1 MPPLKL
7 SVGLDRVSGATGKG
21 HMTGDGAKYAIL
33 KEEEKPLLLAYCS
46 RHLVGFISDG
56 DADFYGSGVII
67 NVNSTWAIA
76 TAAHVVTKIA
86 RSSGVRVIFP
96 GRQSDLGPRPV
107 AAREYHPLCA
117 VVSDPRGGRD
127 WRPETLDLG
136 VIVPTQDVFA
146 GIPDIAAINLRLRE
160 PNPRV
165 VTGRFCIVA
174 GFPHRLQDQRDEM
187 VVTTNAVSSHFVACP
202 TGARP
207 DDIAVNWTEVFQ
219 ITSGQHE
226 GSPDAGGMSGGPVFA
241 YIDDLGD
248 ASGLHSGNSRSRAFS
263 IIRASRA
270 GGIFSP
276 IRRRHFG
283 SSSLQS
289 WRTPSRITSVRRSP
303 LGFASRG
310 SEIRTA
316 QPSTRLKAAG
326 GAGRAHTARGFDLA
340 PPAH

>member
-1 MPPLKL
+1 M
-7 SVGLDRVSGATGKG
+7 R
-21 HMTGDGAKYAIL
+21 GDGAKYAIL

-46 RHLVGFISDG
+46 LHLVGFISDG
-56 DADFYGSGVII
+56 DADFYGSGVIV

-76 TAAHVVTKIA
+76 TAAHVVTAIA

-107 AAREYHPLCA
+107 AAREYRPLCA

-165 VTGRFCIVA
+165 VRGRFCIVA

-202 TGARP
+202 SGARS
-207 DDIAVNWTEVFQ
+207 DDIAVSWTEVFQ

-226 GSPDAGGMSGGPVFA
+226 DSPDAAGMSGGPVFA
-241 YIDDLGD
+241 YIDDLGGRVWTPQRQLPL
-248 ASGLHSGNSRSRAFS
+248 AGILHYQSEPSGGYLLAHSSKTLREF
-263 IIRASRA
+263 II
-270 GGIFSP
+270 
-276 IRRRHFG
+276 
-283 SSSLQS
+283 
-289 WRTPSRITSVRRSP
+289 
-303 LGFASRG
+303 
-310 SEIRTA
+310 A
-316 QPSTRLKAAG
+316 QLEDPEQDKFREAIAAG
-326 GAGRAHTARGFDLA
+326 FREPGQ
-340 PPAH
+340 